1 MKVYKAAACVEVLVM
16 SQAVKC
22 AQSALVIALS
32 VGSFQVTLQPQPH
45 RHRRTLPS
53 LTLMAHYL
61 GTKQTAP
68 AGGFAI
74 VVVAAYFSN
83 LMTIQK
89 EHQYSLGRLMEKR
102 V

>member
-22 AQSALVIALS
+22 APSALVIALN

-45 RHRRTLPS
+45 LQRKTSPS

-61 GTKQTAP
+61 GTKQTVP

-74 VVVAAYFSN
+74 VVAAAYFSN
-83 LMTIQK
+83 LMTIRK
-89 EHQYSLGRLMEKR
+89 ERQFSLGRLMEKR